1 MQETII
7 NNQTAEKIGNYRWRI
22 VGLLFFATTINYID
36 RQVIGILKP
45 MIAGDLGWSEL
56 DYGYI
61 VSAFQIAYAIGMVV
75 TGWLLDRVGTKIGY
89 AIAIFVWSI
98 AGIGHAFARSAV
110 SFGFMRFFLGIG
122 ESANF
127 PAAIKTVAEWF
138 PKKER
143 ALATGWFNSGSSV
156 GAIVGPLIVTGI
168 ALTMG
173 WQWAFIITGALG
185 FVWLFFWIKLYRNP
199 TKEKRLSPIE
209 LKYILSD
216 ESKADDDKTSVKK
229 IKWIELFKYKS
240 TYAIISSR
248 LVTDWVW
255 WFFLFWT
262 PDYLNK
268 VYGIDIKEAILPL
281 IVIYSFASLGGI
293 GGGWL
298 SSKLISM
305 GKTVGFARKKAILI
319 AAILVLPLLYI
330 SKVDNMWLAVAI
342 ISLAA
347 AAHQA
352 WASNIFTIVSDIYPK
367 NAVGSMIGLSGVLG
381 SVMGA
386 LAASIIGW
394 VLEVTHSYM
403 LIFTVAGVSYLIAWA
418 ILEIFI
424 KKLEPLE
431 IKTS

>member
-1 MQETII
+1 MNETK
-7 NNQTAEKIGNYRWRI
+7 TEKLGNYRWRI
-22 VGLLFFATTINYID
+22 VTLLFFATTINYID

-45 MIAGDLGWSEL
+45 VLADDLGWSEL

-61 VSAFQIAYAIGMVV
+61 VSAFQVAYAIGMVV
-75 TGWLLDRVGTKIGY
+75 TGWLLDRVGTKKGY

-98 AGIGHAFARSAV
+98 AGIGHAFARSAL

-127 PAAIKTVAEWF
+127 PAAVKTIAEWF

-143 ALATGWFNSGSSV
+143 ALATGLFNSGSNV
-156 GAIVGPLIVTGI
+156 GAIAGPLIVTGI

-173 WQWAFIITGALG
+173 WQWAFIVTGALG
-185 FVWLFFWIKLYRNP
+185 FIWLYFWLKLYQEPQLN
-199 TKEKRLSPIE
+199 KRLGSAE

-216 ESKADDDKTSVKK
+216 DKKDEVVEK
-229 IKWIELFKYKS
+229 IKWIELLKHKS

-281 IVIYSFASLGGI
+281 IIIYSFASLGGI

-298 SSKLISM
+298 SSKFISM
-305 GKTVGFARKKAILI
+305 GKSLGFARKKAILVS
-319 AAILVLPLLYI
+319 AVLVLPLLYI
-330 SKVDNMWLAVAI
+330 SQVENIWLAVFI

-347 AAHQA
+347 AAHQG

-367 NAVGSMIGLSGVLG
+367 NAVGSMTGLSGVLG

-386 LAASIIGW
+386 FAASIIGW
-394 VLEVTHSYM
+394 VLEVTQSYM
-403 LIFTVAGVSYLIAWA
+403 LIFTVAGVSYLVAWI
-418 ILEIFI
+418 ILELFI
-424 KKLEPLE
+424 PKKAYKL
-431 IKTS
+431 